1 MLGEYFK
8 KRYDNFSVKNKK
20 KIAGVP
26 KNALIELTNVCN
38 HACVFCFNPE
48 MKRKNGQLDFKTF
61 ENFIK
66 KTVEEG
72 VEEVGLYS
80 TGEPFMTK
88 NLHDFIAKAKELGV
102 RRVYITSNGALASID
117 KVIKCINAGLDS
129 IKFSINA
136 GTRETY
142 KIIHGYDDFDKVIK
156 NLDNIYNYKLKN
168 KIDLKLYGSFVM
180 TNLTINEKENFI
192 KNYGKYFDDVMF
204 QNARNQGGR
213 TLNKKEKMTSQIKSE
228 IKNNNIKNLKPC
240 NMLWDRLHLTSEGHL
255 TACCEDYENDLVY
268 QKFDNKKSI
277 FDQFNNSSIQNLRK
291 KHLERKLEGTICKG
305 CLLNK
310 KFEYKKLTK
319 LKVEY
324 NNKPNLKK
332 ANSLKKRIIEAKNI

>member
-1 MLGEYFK
+1 MLGNYFK
-8 KRYDNFSVKNKK
+8 KRYENYSVKNKK
-20 KIAGVP
+20 KIASVP

-48 MKRKNGQLDFKTF
+48 MKRKNNNLNFNTF

-72 VEEVGLYS
+72 LEEVGLYS

-88 NLHDFIAKAKELGV
+88 NLHDYILKAKDLGV
-102 RRVYITSNGALASID
+102 SRVYITTNGALATID
-117 KVIKCINAGLDS
+117 KVIKCLDAGLDS

-142 KIIHGYDDFDKVIK
+142 KVIHGYDDFDKVIK
-156 NLDNIYNYKLKN
+156 NIDDIYNYKFKN
-168 KIDLKLYGSFVM
+168 KINLELYGSFVI
-180 TNLTINEKENFI
+180 TNLTFNEKENFI
-192 KNYGKYFDDVMF
+192 KNYGKYFDDILF

-213 TLNKKEKMTSQIKSE
+213 TLNKKEKITSQINSS
-228 IKNNNIKNLKPC
+228 IKINKENLKPC
-240 NMLWDRLHLTSEGHL
+240 DMLWDRLHLTSEGHL

-268 QKFDNKKSI
+268 EKFDNKKTI
-277 FDQFNNSSIQNLRK
+277 FDQFNNQNMQELRQ
-291 KHLERKLEGTICKG
+291 KHLKKKLEGTICKG

-310 KFEYKKLTK
+310 KFEYKKLTN
-319 LKVEY
+319 VTVQH
-324 NNKPNLKK
+324 NKPNLKK
-332 ANSLKKRIIEAKNI
+332 ADSLKKRLLKVKNI